1 MLGVFFCCSAVTLV
15 TCVVA
20 DVTFSVTNRG
30 DPEPSL
36 AKDPKLTCP
45 RKEKNNINSVKIAKD
60 QSNLHAFL
68 E

>member
-1 MLGVFFCCSAVTLV
+1 MKFFFCCSAVTLV

-36 AKDPKLTCP
+36 ANDPKLTCP
-45 RKEKNNINSVKIAKD
+45 RNGRNSIRTAKD
-60 QSNLHAFL
+60 Q
-68 E
+68 